1 MNELEEL
8 KFRVETL
15 ELQIQGLLT
24 VFEQQMKINDTLSE
38 RISNVSN
45 RLHEHLMKPETLI

>member
-24 VFEQQMKINDTLSE
+24 VFEEQMKINDTLSE